1 MVTLATLGILAVAFV
16 AGVMGALLGLGGG
29 IIVVPALTLLFDVPI
44 HLAIGASIV
53 GVIATSSGAAS
64 RYVRH
69 GLTHM
74 RLAMVLELATV
85 SGALAGATLAGA
97 ASPQVLYLLFTL
109 LLVVAGVSMLHVE
122 TPDSA
127 EIRPPDRLSGWLRLG
142 GSYLDPRLQAAVP
155 YHAVQVGGGLAV
167 SLVAWVVGCLLWVC
181 GCFLKVPAMQRLM
194 RLPLKVSTATS
205 SFMIGVTAATSAAV
219 FFARGDVRP
228 ELAAPVAVGVLAGAM
243 VGARLLSLLPTRAV
257 RWTFLVVMAVVAVQ
271 MALRGV
277 RG

>member
-1 MVTLATLGILAVAFV
+1 
-16 AGVMGALLGLGGG
+16 
-29 IIVVPALTLLFDVPI
+29 
-44 HLAIGASIV
+44 
-53 GVIATSSGAAS
+53 
-64 RYVRH
+64 
-69 GLTHM
+69 
-74 RLAMVLELATV
+74 
-85 SGALAGATLAGA
+85 
-97 ASPQVLYLLFTL
+97 
-109 LLVVAGVSMLHVE
+109 
-122 TPDSA
+122 
-127 EIRPPDRLSGWLRLG
+127 
-142 GSYLDPRLQAAVP
+142 
-155 YHAVQVGGGLAV
+155 
-167 SLVAWVVGCLLWVC
+167 
-181 GCFLKVPAMQRLM
+181 M